1 MWPYL
6 PSHDYEQLKETIA
19 RLLWK
24 NFKKNNHPFIHP
36 ESIDGLAEQ
45 VAEKHDMELH
55 DARQYIIC
63 LAARRA
69 LAWLY
74 RRTSGKQPP
83 PPPT

>member
-24 NFKKNNHPFIHP
+24 NFQKNSHPFIHRDSL
-36 ESIDGLAEQ
+36 EGLAEQ
-45 VAEKHDMELH
+45 IAEKHDLEIH

-69 LAWLY
+69 LVVVQAHIA
-74 RRTSGKQPP
+74 KQPP
-83 PPPT
+83 PPP